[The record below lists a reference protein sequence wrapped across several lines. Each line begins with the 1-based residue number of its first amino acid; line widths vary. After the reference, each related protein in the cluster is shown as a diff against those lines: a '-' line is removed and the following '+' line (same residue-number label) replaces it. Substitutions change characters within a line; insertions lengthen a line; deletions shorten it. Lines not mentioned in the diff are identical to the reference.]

1 MKKSLRAITEKIR
14 EAVPLTRVLGLPD
27 GFTGM
32 ITCPHPDHDDRIP
45 SACIYPDGRGH
56 CFGAGHPGKSN
67 FDVFDA
73 YCWKNNCGFQVA
85 LRALAGMANVDLG
98 EVEDLIGEWDDS
110 AEDLQSSAL
119 LRLDR
124 ISDDVGHQ
132 IICQAA
138 GIVPA
143 PPAFPDGKELERYG
157 IYDLDDDETKAA
169 QTAVAYCEQRG
180 WTHDTLRALRIGYCP
195 HDPTHLW
202 SVLDM
207 IGQNYPEVFLDLDL
221 EVPPCSGLFIGDPL
235 APWFGGR
242 LILPF
247 GSHPYAVGRVVPGV
261 EALFLRDQKYIKPL
275 HHSEKRPHIWECR
288 EQPLL
293 ISPPKLDKEGRVVV
307 PSPLDADEVL
317 IVAEGIPDAIS
328 AWQTGYPVVSA
339 VTTTTARGRQSQELL
354 GIALELTRRGGEVI
368 FIPDREENRA
378 GEKGMIKT
386 AIPLVEAGVNVH
398 VALLQDGELFG
409 HEPGRGAA

>member
-1 MKKSLRAITEKIR
+1 MNEQLKATIERIK
-14 EAVPLTRVLGLPD
+14 EAVPLTRVLGRPD

-32 ITCPHPDHDDRIP
+32 IACPHPDHVDRTP
-45 SACIYPDGRGH
+45 SAYIYPDGGGF
-56 CFGAGHPGKSN
+56 CFGAGHPGKPN
-67 FDVFDA
+67 FDVIDA
-73 YCWKNNCGFQVA
+73 YRWKANCDFPEAV
-85 LRALAGMANVDLG
+85 RALAGEAGVDPG
-98 EVEDLIGEWDDS
+98 EVEDLASAWDDN
-110 AEDLQSSAL
+110 EDSLQAGAL

-124 ISDDVGHQ
+124 SFGDVCHQ

-143 PPAFPDGKELERYG
+143 PPAFPGGKEVQRYG
-157 IYDLDDDETKAA
+157 IYDLDEAETKAA
-169 QTAVAYCEQRG
+169 QTAMAYCEQRG

-202 SVLDM
+202 SALDM

-247 GSHPYAVGRVVPGV
+247 GSHPYAVGRVADGV

-307 PSPLDADEVL
+307 PSALDADEVL

-339 VTTTTARGRQSQELL
+339 VTTTAARGRQSEDLL
-354 GIALELTRRGGEVI
+354 AIALEVTRRGGEVI

-386 AIPLVEAGVNVH
+386 AIPLVEAGVNVQ